1 MMGVLSLIAGVI
13 CIVITL
19 CIYISEIKKADSV
32 KEKWMEFF
40 DFVIDPFTGLS
51 SLFYLGLLLM
61 LYGLLSIS
69 NSL

>member
-1 MMGVLSLIAGVI
+1 MGLLSLITGFI

-19 CIYISEIKKADSV
+19 RIYIPEIKKADTV
-32 KEKWMEFF
+32 QEKWMEFF
-40 DFVIDPFTGLS
+40 DFITDPFTGS
-51 SLFYLGLLLM
+51 VLFYLGLLLT